1 MMTRGVI
8 PPVPIDEIP
17 AEYRATA
24 DDMSRLVGDAT
35 TIQVFAHSLPST
47 DFYFQTFYRQMF
59 YNERPG
65 LKVDLHH
72 KQVMRLR
79 ISKRHGCALCN
90 RSNEEEVRALGLTQ
104 AQVDAFFDDAP
115 DAALFDAAELAVIA
129 FTDEMVLTNP
139 DGRLDQA
146 LYEQLRRSFDDEQ
159 IVEMAMVA
167 AVLVGA
173 AKLTFVL
180 DIVPREAVCEF
191 EPRSPALVAAA

>member
-1 MMTRGVI
+1 MARGVI
-8 PPVPIDEIP
+8 PPIPIEDIP
-17 AEYRATA
+17 AEYRETA
-24 DDMSRLVGDAT
+24 DMMSRLVGDAT
-35 TIQVFAHSLPST
+35 TIQVFAHSMPST

-65 LKVDLHH
+65 LKVNQHL

-90 RSNEEEVRALGLTQ
+90 RSNEEEVRALGLSE
-104 AQVDAFFDDAP
+104 AQVDAFFEDEPSAE
-115 DAALFDAAELAVIA
+115 LFTEAELAVIA
-129 FTDEMVLTNP
+129 FTDQMVLTRQ
-139 DGRLDQA
+139 DGLLDRP
-146 LYEQLRRSFDDEQ
+146 LYERLRRSFSDEQ

-173 AKLTFVL
+173 AKMTFVL

-191 EPRSPALVAAA
+191 AAPAQPVAAAA